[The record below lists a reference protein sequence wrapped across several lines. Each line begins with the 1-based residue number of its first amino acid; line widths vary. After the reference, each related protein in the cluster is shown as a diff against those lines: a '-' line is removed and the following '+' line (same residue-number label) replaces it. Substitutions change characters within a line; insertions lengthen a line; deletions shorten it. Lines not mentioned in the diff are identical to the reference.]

1 MTRHA
6 AQIVTFSGIDGA
18 GKTTQIDC
26 ISTHLVRQ
34 GYRVAR
40 VSFWDD
46 VAFMAK
52 VRAGVSLAVLRKQ
65 RVLPRQAVLRHD
77 KNVRTW
83 YLTLARA
90 VFYVLDTLRL
100 RTVVSQLRAGNHD
113 FVIFDRYLY
122 DQLAQIHSR
131 SWLARAYIRSLVRL
145 APRPHFAFVLDASP
159 DEAFSRKPEYP
170 LDFLYGYRQAFLEL
184 SAFVPQ
190 LVVIGPSTVE
200 HVGHLIL
207 QSLSEG
213 SDVLVNASAVG
224 WVLGAPANAMESN
237 RKLEEP
243 AHKVQKL
250 FHADTTDGRKTPS
263 KPHLWKGEQ

>member
-18 GKTTQIDC
+18 GKTTQIDS
-26 ISTHLVRQ
+26 IFTQLVHQ

-46 VAFMAK
+46 VAFMSK
-52 VRAGVSLAVLRKQ
+52 LRASVSLAVLPKQ
-65 RVLPRQAVLRHD
+65 RLPPAHAAVRSD
-77 KNVRTW
+77 KNIRTW

-90 VFYVLDTLRL
+90 FLYLLDTLCL
-100 RTVVSQLRAGNHD
+100 RRVVSRLRAGNHD

-122 DQLAQIHSR
+122 DQLVQIHSR
-131 SWLARAYIRSLVRL
+131 SWLARNYIRSLVRF
-145 APRPHFAFVLDASP
+145 APTPEFAFVLDAFP

-170 LDFLYGYRQAFLEL
+170 LDFMYGYRQAFLEL

-207 QSLSEG
+207 ECLSEG
-213 SDVLVNASAVG
+213 SDVFVNASAVG
-224 WVLGAPANAMESN
+224 
-237 RKLEEP
+237 
-243 AHKVQKL
+243 
-250 FHADTTDGRKTPS
+250 
-263 KPHLWKGEQ
+263 